1 MGDKSRDWPEPLSV
15 GPVGTG
21 WGIPA
26 ESAGKGMK
34 PSVEDPAVSGK
45 TGRGASQDWVS
56 SSEGGVW
63 AHVVGHESE
72 QRPGLDSGNGP

>member
-1 MGDKSRDWPEPLSV
+1 MGDQSRTCPEPVSGGL
-15 GPVGTG
+15 VGTG

-26 ESAGKGMK
+26 ESAGKKMK
-34 PSVEDPAVSGK
+34 PPVEDPAVSGK
-45 TGRGASQDWVS
+45 MDRGTSPDWVS

-63 AHVVGHESE
+63 SQVVGHESE